1 MTPVLAGGGGGEEGA
16 ALGAGVRGL
25 GVEGQEFGRR
35 AGAPPP
41 ALPFPVEGRVLALLP
56 ACFLSFP
63 AVTKEWEAARGCVLR
78 AHLLPHSHPAP
89 CFGINYSG

>member
-25 GVEGQEFGRR
+25 GVEGQEFGR
-35 AGAPPP
+35 PP